1 MRRVYIAS
9 DPIDAELIRS
19 LLGTYGLEALVK
31 GEHLWSLPGVPMTPD
46 GAPSVWVA
54 HDEDEQRAR
63 AIIEEHR
70 KAPMPEGRP
79 WRCRICE
86 EENDGG
92 FSNCW
97 KCAARGPEVDT
108 RP

>member
-1 MRRVYIAS
+1 
-9 DPIDAELIRS
+9 
-19 LLGTYGLEALVK
+19 
-31 GEHLWSLPGVPMTPD
+31 MTPD

-54 HDEDEQRAR
+54 HDEDDPRAR

-70 KAPMPEGRP
+70 KAPMPEGHP

-97 KCAARGPEVDT
+97 KCAGGPSSIPNREKTEGPSRLVVPT
-108 RP
+108 ESLAGVAERPKANEPTSP